1 MPGEGS
7 KGDESQPAQ
16 RSEQDRLGV
25 VRDNRLASS
34 SLAGIQTMEYLRAFF
49 AGRVGLGRLRSLLI
63 ISGAFGVFRTQP
75 AREIDGY
82 STETITEDLELV
94 VRLHR
99 YLAREDRESPIEF
112 LPEPAVW
119 TEVPGSL

>member
-1 MPGEGS
+1 
-7 KGDESQPAQ
+7 
-16 RSEQDRLGV
+16 
-25 VRDNRLASS
+25 
-34 SLAGIQTMEYLRAFF
+34 MEYLRAFF

-75 AREIDGY
+75 VREIDGY

-99 YLAREDRESPIEF
+99 YLAREDRDIPSSSSRNRQSGPRSRGRCGSCTAS
-112 LPEPAVW
+112 AVAGTGACW
-119 TEVPGSL
+119 NRSCCTAT